1 MAAHPRVAITPETAA
16 AAAAHREDVATTV
29 RHRVVVFGV
38 LLAVLAYVDRVAIAQ
53 AALPISA
60 ELQLSRAQM
69 GLIFSAFGLAYALF
83 EIPCGWLGDTF
94 GPRRV
99 LVRVVLWWSAFTA
112 ATGLA
117 WNFWSLWTIRFLFGA
132 GEAGCFPNLSKA
144 FKSWLPQSE
153 RSRAQGFL
161 WAATRWGGALTPLLF
176 AWALRFVTWRS
187 AFTMLA
193 AFGLVWCAFFYR
205 WFLDRPEDHPAVNSA
220 ELAAIKV
227 GASAVSGHVEVHW
240 RQLVSNRSVWLVSFQ
255 YYCLILSWIFYIT
268 WLPTYLHDY
277 HHQAAEAAARLAVI
291 PLMCGGIGCAA
302 AGFIVPRLAQALGSL
317 AKARRLIATTGLVGA
332 ACFLVVATRLSDP
345 LLCVLAMGAA
355 SFSNDLDTPPSW
367 NAAMDVGGKYAGTV
381 AGWMA
386 TGGHTAA
393 VIAPAV
399 GGYLLQRTHG
409 DWNLFLYVMAAI
421 FAAGALCWQF
431 IDPVTPVEVAE

>member
-1 MAAHPRVAITPETAA
+1 MQPGRGPVQRVPEVGVEDLLGVRGQGQEGDRAHRDQRRQQHDAQRPGPAPGQRAAPAAPGQDQRRGPEEDRRLGHPGERRNSAATAEYQPASAAIVQPAA
-16 AAAAHREDVATTV
+16 ARVGGQQDEHHRQRVGPDVGGVAQEERLRGQHEHREHAD
-29 RHRVVVFGV
+29 
-38 LLAVLAYVDRVAIAQ
+38 Q
-53 AALPISA
+53 AGALPPQQRRD
-60 ELQLSRAQM
+60 EDERADAGQRR
-69 GLIFSAFGLAYALF
+69 F
-83 EIPCGWLGDTF
+83 ETL
-94 GPRRV
+94 
-99 LVRVVLWWSAFTA
+99 
-112 ATGLA
+112 
-117 WNFWSLWTIRFLFGA
+117 
-132 GEAGCFPNLSKA
+132 
-144 FKSWLPQSE
+144 
-153 RSRAQGFL
+153 
-161 WAATRWGGALTPLLF
+161 
-176 AWALRFVTWRS
+176 
-187 AFTMLA
+187 
-193 AFGLVWCAFFYR
+193 
-205 WFLDRPEDHPAVNSA
+205 A
-220 ELAAIKV
+220 ELAHAEEV
-227 GASAVSGHVEVHW
+227 LEQPPEQMSGHVEVHW
-240 RQLVSNRSVWLVSFQ
+240 RQLVANRSVWLLSVQ
-255 YYCLILSWIFYIT
+255 YFCLIFSWIFYIT